1 MLYNILGGNM
11 SIVNKEDKKKNEET
25 NKEAFIEKD
34 TVSNNK
40 TKKIVIVSVIVF
52 LILLGIFSLL
62 FFPKIKLNGNSY
74 IKLTLNET
82 YAEKGAIA
90 SISGKDIS
98 KKLKTNGNVDTSK
111 PGKYEI
117 VYTLK
122 SGFITKKVVRTV
134 EVVDDIL
141 PKINLKG
148 KSQVTICP
156 NSEYVE
162 EGFTALDN
170 YDGDIT
176 NSVVVTKNEG
186 SYIYT
191 VEDSSKN
198 KFEIE
203 RKIIKEDTEK
213 PIISLKGATTK
224 YLMIGAKYSEE
235 GYSVTDNCDG
245 NLNDKVEKSG
255 SVNTA
260 KKGTYVLKY
269 KVQDKSGNSA
279 TVERKVIVYDKSS
292 PDTGV
297 NKTGTIYLTFDDGP
311 SKTITPQVL
320 KILKEKNVK
329 ATFFVINKSNDL
341 NYLIKQAYDDG
352 HTIGLHSYT
361 HNYKTIYSSSTAY
374 FNDLEK
380 ISNKVKGIIGEESKI
395 IRFPGGGSNTISKKY
410 SKGIMSYLTN
420 EVINRGYHYF
430 DWNVGSGDA
439 GGSNNKTEVYNSV
452 VKGLRYNRANI
463 VLMHDFENNYKTLN
477 ALSDIIDYGYA
488 KGYTF
493 LAIDMTTPLVRH
505 KTNN

>member
-1 MLYNILGGNM
+1 MNNSNEEKNKKETIVVPDDSLHIKKKRRGKFVII
-11 SIVNKEDKKKNEET
+11 SIV
-25 NKEAFIEKD
+25 
-34 TVSNNK
+34 
-40 TKKIVIVSVIVF
+40 VIFV
-52 LILLGIFSLL
+52 LIGVFSLL
-62 FFPKIKLNGNSY
+62 FFPKIKLNGNEY
-74 IKLTLNET
+74 IKLTLNDVYT
-82 YAEKGAIA
+82 EKGASA
-90 SISGKDIS
+90 SIGGKNIS
-98 KKLKTNGNVDTSK
+98 KSLKKTGVVDTSK
-111 PGKYEI
+111 PGKYKI
-117 VYTLK
+117 TYTVK
-122 SGFITKKVVRTV
+122 SGFVSKKVVRVV
-134 EVVDDIL
+134 EVVDDVL
-141 PKINLKG
+141 PKINLRG
-148 KSQVTICP
+148 KTEVVVCP

-162 EGFTALDN
+162 EGYTALDN

-176 NSVVVTKNEG
+176 SSVVVTKTQD
-186 SYIYT
+186 SYVYSI
-191 VEDSSKN
+191 EDSSKN
-198 KFEIE
+198 KYEVK
-203 RKIIKEDTEK
+203 RKILKKDVEK
-213 PIISLKGATTK
+213 PVISLKGSTTK

-235 GYSVTDNCDG
+235 GYSVTDNCSS
-245 NLNDKVEKSG
+245 NLNNKVQKTG
-255 SVNTA
+255 SVNSN
-260 KKGTYVLKY
+260 KKGTYVLTY
-269 KVQDKSGNSA
+269 KVSDESGNVA

-292 PDTGV
+292 PDAGV

-329 ATFFVINKSNDL
+329 ATFFVVNKSNDL
-341 NYLIKQAYDDG
+341 NYLIKQAHNEG

-395 IRFPGGGSNTISKKY
+395 IRFPGGGSNTVSKKY

-452 VKGLRYNRANI
+452 IKGLKYNRANI